1 MIVQNKAG
9 FTGGSRITFLSSWHR
24 IKISVANE
32 ARIILEVVDY
42 EGNCIAYLGVY
53 PKKYEGLV
61 MANIEE
67 QIKKQILA
75 GVKTEDLFIV
85 APYESELEERGDID
99 VEIDNAKNEDGAQ
112 KK

>member
-9 FTGGSRITFLSSWHR
+9 FTGESRITFLSSWHR

-32 ARIILEVVDY
+32 AMIILEVVDY
-42 EGNCIAYLGVY
+42 EGNCIAYLGAY

-75 GVKTEDLFIV
+75 RVKTKDLFIV
-85 APYESELEERGDID
+85 APEEADLR
-99 VEIDNAKNEDGAQ
+99 EQEE
-112 KK
+112 